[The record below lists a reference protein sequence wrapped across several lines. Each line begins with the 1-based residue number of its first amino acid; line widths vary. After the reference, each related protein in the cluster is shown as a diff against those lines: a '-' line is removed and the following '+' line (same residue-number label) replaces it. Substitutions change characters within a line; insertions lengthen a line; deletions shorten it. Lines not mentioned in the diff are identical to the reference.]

1 MKRLLKA
8 ILMGAV
14 FLIAGTLIGAL
25 VGFIIVFLGSCFS
38 SVFGAKEC
46 FAQEYDS
53 AKLFGYVIINR
64 EVDAGF
70 MQLLYFSIIGAVLG
84 FIIGFVRELVT
95 AKKREERRKQEKE
108 LEKRK
113 KMEESD
119 ANRTEVLDA
128 ISEFMNSSEIS
139 SLSSVNSLIYQSGEY
154 ENSEAQTRKML
165 SDCKYELSR
174 VEEININTEN
184 INGGERI

>member
-64 EVDAGF
+64 EVDAGI
-70 MQLLYFSIIGAVLG
+70 YA
-84 FIIGFVRELVT
+84 T
-95 AKKREERRKQEKE
+95 A
-108 LEKRK
+108 LFF
-113 KMEESD
+113 D
-119 ANRTEVLDA
+119 NRSSFRIYHWICTR
-128 ISEFMNSSEIS
+128 ISN
-139 SLSSVNSLIYQSGEY
+139 
-154 ENSEAQTRKML
+154 
-165 SDCKYELSR
+165 C
-174 VEEININTEN
+174 
-184 INGGERI
+184 